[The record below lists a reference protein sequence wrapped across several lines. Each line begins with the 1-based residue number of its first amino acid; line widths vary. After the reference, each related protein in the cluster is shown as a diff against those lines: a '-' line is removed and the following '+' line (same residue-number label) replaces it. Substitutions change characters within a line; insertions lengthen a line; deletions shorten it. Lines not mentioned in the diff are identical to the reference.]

1 MPGHPV
7 ALTEFGSG
15 LRPLIIVHLALDDPL
30 ILVVVVLEL
39 AWRMK
44 LQHAGNLRARVAEGV
59 VDASWLEDE
68 RASPG
73 DGDLAADVKG
83 QLTLN
88 HEGALVLASV
98 GVWGDHVAGRD
109 ARLDARKR
117 AAKALRSHLV
127 GYAQDGKVGAFIRT
141 DQELLGLVHRHGI
154 LPFRLR
160 NGDIVPLTP
169 GQAHPSRFGKKGSN
183 AQPPDQRHLY
193 L

>member
-1 MPGHPV
+1 MPGHPI

-15 LRPLIIVHLALDDPL
+15 LRPLVIVHLALDDPL

-59 VDASWLEDE
+59 VNPSWLEYE

-73 DGDLAADVKG
+73 GDDLTADVEG
-83 QLTLN
+83 QLALQ
-88 HEGALVLASV
+88 HEGALIFTGV
-98 GVWGDHVAGRD
+98 GVRGDHVAGRD

-117 AAKALRSHLV
+117 AAKALRRHLV

-141 DQELLGLVHRHGI
+141 DQDLPVLVRRHGI
-154 LPFRLR
+154 
-160 NGDIVPLTP
+160 
-169 GQAHPSRFGKKGSN
+169 HPSISPTQRRHRT
-183 AQPPDQRHLY
+183 PDAWPGASPRVR
-193 L
+193 